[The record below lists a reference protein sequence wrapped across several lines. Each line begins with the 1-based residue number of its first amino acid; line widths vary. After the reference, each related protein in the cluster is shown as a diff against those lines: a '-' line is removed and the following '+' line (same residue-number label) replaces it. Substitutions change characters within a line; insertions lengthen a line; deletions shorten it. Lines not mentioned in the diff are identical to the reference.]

1 MSIYACHPSFY
12 SFHLLHNIAN
22 GCQIEIKAG
31 NEWFEK
37 KTFHQLIKIKSF
49 LGGFEDLINFVS
61 DQIQHIIE
69 KWIKALHTKNMR
81 KNISTFLVN
90 AYKLKQIYMNL
101 IDTSS
106 SWKQEVWQ
114 SFFFRSCIQYKFN
127 YQNVQDGNF
136 LKNVLRIQGNLHNE
150 TSSLFCLSRL
160 IPYGLERKKKLHK
173 DSGAVDAH
181 LVNVI
186 HTRR

>member
-12 SFHLLHNIAN
+12 IFHLLHNIAN

-37 KTFHQLIKIKSF
+37 NLSSTHKIKSF
-49 LGGFEDLINFVS
+49 LRGFEDLINFVS

-114 SFFFRSCIQYKFN
+114 SF
-127 YQNVQDGNF
+127 
-136 LKNVLRIQGNLHNE
+136 
-150 TSSLFCLSRL
+150 SSEAAYNISL
-160 IPYGLERKKKLHK
+160 IIRMSKMAISWRMFSESKEIYIMKRQVYSVWA
-173 DSGAVDAH
+173 D
-181 LVNVI
+181 
-186 HTRR
+186 

>member
-1 MSIYACHPSFY
+1 MSD
-12 SFHLLHNIAN
+12 L
-22 GCQIEIKAG
+22 
-31 NEWFEK
+31 K
-37 KTFHQLIKIKSF
+37 KNLSSTNQNKIIPRKIWGS
-49 LGGFEDLINFVS
+49 DQFVS

-114 SFFFRSCIQYKFN
+114 SF
-127 YQNVQDGNF
+127 
-136 LKNVLRIQGNLHNE
+136 
-150 TSSLFCLSRL
+150 SSEAAYNISL
-160 IPYGLERKKKLHK
+160 IIRMSKMAISWRMFSESKEIYIMKRQVYSVWA
-173 DSGAVDAH
+173 D
-181 LVNVI
+181 
-186 HTRR
+186 